1 MSARTLPVPILV
13 GALVGAAGTAAA
25 VAALGASLGSSLAPA
40 SLLGAVAG
48 GAFALLFARLCTSP
62 GSGLVWGLAWS
73 FLLWLLFSGAG
84 NMLRGAATSMADA
97 VRANFPE
104 LASAL
109 VLFGAPLGLVLGL
122 PGVARPRSPGGAS
135 PLRAVG
141 VGSLAGVL
149 AAIVFEIWMSGGGFF
164 PLLAGLGET
173 GRGPAGLSLHFL
185 YAVAIGSLFG
195 LLFQR
200 DLYGLGSSMGWGV
213 GYGIFCWFLGPLT
226 LFPVLSGMP
235 LGWSAEAASDLFG
248 PLVGYVL
255 YGVIVGV
262 VFATVERA
270 RVRLFVET
278 DPIRREP
285 EGPGV
290 QTLRAAGWGGLAGL
304 GGGIVAAPI
313 LVATGVL
320 SRLAGVEEGL
330 SLTRGLLLHF
340 FASALL
346 GVLWGFL
353 FRREGLGTARSLS
366 WGLVFGVV
374 WWYVGPMTLLPL
386 LRTGEIDWRPAAA
399 STLLPSLVGHL
410 VFGAVTA
417 VAFAALQARQSR
429 WLLLDPRHV
438 ARERRRTRPS
448 GTPAPA
454 LWLLVLG
461 LGVLL
466 PILLG

>member
-1 MSARTLPVPILV
+1 MREKVRSLPILL
-13 GALVGAAGTAAA
+13 ATLVGAAGAA
-25 VAALGASLGSSLAPA
+25 VAAEALSVSLAPA
-40 SLLGAVAG
+40 ALLGAASGV
-48 GAFALLFARLCTSP
+48 AFALLFARFCTSP

-84 NMLRGAATSMADA
+84 HVRRGGTSMVDA
-97 VRANFPE
+97 ARVDFPE
-104 LASAL
+104 LAAAL
-109 VLFGAPLGLVLGL
+109 VLVGAPLGLVLGL
-122 PGVARPRSPGGAS
+122 PGVARPRTAGGVSA
-135 PLRAVG
+135 LRALG
-141 VGSLAGVL
+141 VGSLAGII
-149 AAIVFEIWMSGGGFF
+149 AATVFEIWMSGGGFF
-164 PLLAGLGET
+164 PLLAGLGKT
-173 GRGPAGLSLHFL
+173 GLGPAGISIHFL
-185 YAVAIGSLFG
+185 FAVAIGSLFG

-213 GYGIFCWFLGPLT
+213 GYGILCWFSFPLT
-226 LFPVLSGMP
+226 LFPILSGTP
-235 LGWSAEAASDLFG
+235 LDWSAGHASEFFG
-248 PLVGYVL
+248 PLVGYIL
-255 YGVIVGV
+255 YGVIVGI
-262 VFATVERA
+262 VFAIVERL
-270 RVRLFVET
+270 RVRLLVET

-304 GGGIVAAPI
+304 FGGVVAAPI

-320 SRLAGVEEGL
+320 SRIAGVEGGL
-330 SLTRGLLLHF
+330 STVRGLLLHL
-340 FASALL
+340 FASAFL
-346 GVLWGFL
+346 GALWGFL
-353 FRREGLGTARSLS
+353 FRREGLGLVRGLS

-374 WWYVGPMTLLPL
+374 WWYVGPLTLLPL
-386 LRTGEIDWRPAAA
+386 VATGEIDWRPAAA
-399 STLLPSLVGHL
+399 SALLPSLVGHL

-417 VAFAALQARQSR
+417 VAFVAQQARQSR

-438 ARERRRTRPS
+438 AREKRRTRPS

>member
-1 MSARTLPVPILV
+1 MTEKTRFVPVLTA
-13 GALVGAAGTAAA
+13 ALVGAGGAA
-25 VAALGASLGSSLAPA
+25 VSAAALGATVAPA
-40 SLLGAVAG
+40 VLAGAGAG
-48 GAFALLFARLCTSP
+48 GVFALLFARLCTSP
-62 GSGLVWGLAWS
+62 GAGLVWGLGWS
-73 FLLWLLFSGAG
+73 FLLWLLGSGAARL
-84 NMLRGAATSMADA
+84 LRGTGASMADA
-97 VRANFPE
+97 ARAGFPE
-104 LASAL
+104 LAAAL
-109 VLFGAPLGLVLGL
+109 VLFGAPLGVLLGL
-122 PGVARPRSPGGAS
+122 PGVARPRTDRGAS
-135 PLRAVG
+135 PLRAAG
-141 VGSLAGVL
+141 VGSVAGIL
-149 AAIVFEIWMSGGGFF
+149 AATVFEIWMSSGDFF

-173 GRGPAGLSLHFL
+173 GRGPAGVSLHFL

-200 DLYGLGSSMGWGV
+200 DLYGLGSSLGWGV
-213 GYGIFCWFLGPLT
+213 GYGILCWFAGPLT
-226 LFPVLSGMP
+226 LFPVLSGNP
-235 LGWSAEAASDLFG
+235 PSWSADAASDLFG

-262 VFATVERA
+262 VFAAVERL

-290 QTLRAAGWGGLAGL
+290 QTLRAAGWGGLSGL
-304 GGGIVAAPI
+304 AGGIAAAPI
-313 LVATGVL
+313 LVATGVV
-320 SRLAGVEEGL
+320 SRIAGVEGGL
-330 SLTRGLLLHF
+330 SLARGLLLHLV
-340 FASALL
+340 ASAVL
-346 GVLWGFL
+346 GALWGFL
-353 FRREGLGTARSLS
+353 FRREGLGLGRGLS

-374 WWYVGPMTLLPL
+374 WWYVGPLTLLPL

-399 STLLPSLVGHL
+399 SALLPSLAGHL

-429 WLLLDPRHV
+429 WRLLDPRYA

>member
-1 MSARTLPVPILV
+1 MSERTRPAPILV
-13 GALVGAAGTAAA
+13 AALVGAAGAGVSASALAAP
-25 VAALGASLGSSLAPA
+25 VAPA
-40 SLLGAVAG
+40 ALLGAVAG
-48 GAFALLFARLCTSP
+48 AIFALLFARLCTSP
-62 GSGLVWGLAWS
+62 GAGLVWGVGWA
-73 FLLWLLFSGAG
+73 FLLWLLSSGAG
-84 NMLRGAATSMADA
+84 EMARGGVSMVDAA
-97 VRANFPE
+97 RAAFPR
-104 LASAL
+104 LAAAL
-109 VLFGAPLGLVLGL
+109 VLFGAPVGLVLGL
-122 PGVARPRSPGGAS
+122 PGVARPRTKGEGSL
-135 PLRAVG
+135 LRAVG

-149 AAIVFEIWMSGGGFF
+149 AATIFEIWMSSGDFF

-173 GRGPAGLSLHFL
+173 GRGPEGVSVHFL

-200 DLYGLGSSMGWGV
+200 DLYGLGSSLGWGV
-213 GYGIFCWFLGPLT
+213 GYGILLWFAGPLT
-226 LFPVLSGMP
+226 LFPVLSGQP
-235 LGWSAEAASDLFG
+235 LAWSVEAASDLFG

-262 VFATVERA
+262 VFAAVERI

-304 GGGIVAAPI
+304 AGGIVAAPI

-320 SRLAGVEEGL
+320 SRLAGVEE
-330 SLTRGLLLHF
+330 SLPLAHGLLLHLL
-340 FASALL
+340 ASAFL

-353 FRREGLGTARSLS
+353 FRREGLGLGRSLS

-374 WWYVGPMTLLPL
+374 WWYVGPLTLLPL
-386 LRTGEIDWRPAAA
+386 LRTGEIDWRPSAA
-399 STLLPSLVGHL
+399 SALLPSLVGHL

-417 VAFAALQARQSR
+417 VAFAAQQARQNR

-438 ARERRRTRPS
+438 ARERRRSRPS

>member
-1 MSARTLPVPILV
+1 MRKSTRSLSILV
-13 GALVGAAGTAAA
+13 AALVGAGGAAAAAA
-25 VAALGASLGSSLAPA
+25 VLGTPAASAA
-40 SLLGAVAG
+40 LLGAVAG
-48 GAFALLFARLCTSP
+48 VAFALLFGRFCTSP
-62 GSGLVWGLAWS
+62 GAGLVWGLGWS
-73 FLLWLLFSGAG
+73 FLLWLLSSGAG
-84 NMLRGAATSMADA
+84 HLLGGAGASMAEA
-97 VRANFPE
+97 ARARFPQ
-104 LASAL
+104 LVAAL
-109 VLFGAPLGLVLGL
+109 VLVGAPLGLVLGL
-122 PGVARPRSPGGAS
+122 PGVSRSRTPGGGS
-135 PLRAVG
+135 LLRAIG
-141 VGSLAGVL
+141 VGTLAGML
-149 AAIVFEIWMSGGGFF
+149 AATVFEIWMSSGDFF
-164 PLLAGLGET
+164 PLLAGFGET
-173 GRGPAGLSLHFL
+173 GRGPAGVSIHFL
-185 YAVAIGSLFG
+185 FAVAIGSLFG
-195 LLFQR
+195 VLFQR
-200 DLYGLGSSMGWGV
+200 DLYGLGSSLGWGV
-213 GYGIFCWFLGPLT
+213 GYGILCWFLGPLT
-226 LFPVLSGMP
+226 IFPALSGMP
-235 LGWSAEAASDLFG
+235 LAWSADSASDLFG
-248 PLVGYVL
+248 PLVGYIL

-262 VFATVERA
+262 VFATVERI

-290 QTLRAAGWGGLAGL
+290 QTLRAAGWGGFAGL
-304 GGGIVAAPI
+304 LGGVLAAPI

-320 SRLAGVEEGL
+320 SRIAGVEGGL
-330 SLTRGLLLHF
+330 SLSRGLLLHL
-340 FASALL
+340 FASAFL
-346 GVLWGFL
+346 GMLWGFL
-353 FRREGLGTARSLS
+353 FRREGLGLGRGLS

-374 WWYVGPMTLLPL
+374 WWYVGPLTLLPL

-399 STLLPSLVGHL
+399 AALLPSLVGHL

>member
-1 MSARTLPVPILV
+1 MSERTRPVPLV
-13 GALVGAAGTAAA
+13 AAALTGAAGTAVAAAA
-25 VAALGASLGSSLAPA
+25 VGVPAVPGALFGAA
-40 SLLGAVAG
+40 VG
-48 GAFALLFARLCTSP
+48 GVFALLFARLCTSP
-62 GSGLVWGLAWS
+62 GAGLVWGLGWS
-73 FLLWLLFSGAG
+73 FLLWLLSSCAG
-84 NMLRGAATSMADA
+84 RVLGGGGVSMAEA
-97 VRANFPE
+97 ARARFPE
-104 LASAL
+104 LAASL
-109 VLFGAPLGLVLGL
+109 VLVGAPLGLVLGL
-122 PGVARPRSPGGAS
+122 PRVARPARQGEGSVA
-135 PLRAVG
+135 RAVG
-141 VGSLAGVL
+141 VGSLAGIL
-149 AAIVFEIWMSGGGFF
+149 AATVFEIWMSSGDFF
-164 PLLAGLGET
+164 PLLAGLET
-173 GRGPAGLSLHFL
+173 GRGPAGVSLHFL
-185 YAVAIGSLFG
+185 FAVAIGSLFG

-200 DLYGLGSSMGWGV
+200 DLYGLGSSLGWGV
-213 GYGIFCWFLGPLT
+213 GYGILCWFAFPLT
-226 LFPVLSGMP
+226 VFPVLTGGSP
-235 LGWSAEAASDLFG
+235 AWSVDAASDLFG

-262 VFATVERA
+262 VFAAVERL

-290 QTLRAAGWGGLAGL
+290 QTLRAAGWGGVAGIT
-304 GGGIVAAPI
+304 GGIVAAPI

-320 SRLAGVEEGL
+320 SRIAGLEGDL
-330 SLTRGLLLHF
+330 SLARGLLLHL
-340 FASALL
+340 FASAVL
-346 GVLWGFL
+346 GVFWGFL
-353 FRREGLGTARSLS
+353 FRREGLGLGRSLS

-374 WWYVGPMTLLPL
+374 WWYVGPLTLLPL

-399 STLLPSLVGHL
+399 SALLPSLVGHL

-417 VAFAALQARQSR
+417 AVFAAQQARQSR

-438 ARERRRTRPS
+438 AREKRRTRPA

>member
-1 MSARTLPVPILV
+1 MRENTRSLPVFAA
-13 GALVGAAGTAAA
+13 ALVGAAGAA
-25 VAALGASLGSSLAPA
+25 VAAAALGASLGPA
-40 SLLGAVAG
+40 ALLGAAAG
-48 GAFALLFARLCTSP
+48 IVFALLFARFCTSP
-62 GSGLVWGLAWS
+62 GAGLVWGLAWA
-73 FLLWLLFSGAG
+73 FLLWLLSSGAG
-84 NMLRGAATSMADA
+84 HMRRGGTSMVDAARAD
-97 VRANFPE
+97 FPE
-104 LASAL
+104 LAAAL
-109 VLFGAPLGLVLGL
+109 VLVGAPLGLVLGL
-122 PGVARPRSPGGAS
+122 PGVSRPGAPGGVS

-141 VGSLAGVL
+141 VGSFAGIL
-149 AAIVFEIWMSGGGFF
+149 AATVFEIWMSSGDFF
-164 PLLAGLGET
+164 PLLAGLGGA
-173 GRGPAGLSLHFL
+173 GRGPAGVSVHFL
-185 YAVAIGSLFG
+185 FAVAIGSLFG

-213 GYGIFCWFLGPLT
+213 GYGILCWFAFPLT

-235 LGWSAEAASDLFG
+235 LDWSADHATDLFG

-262 VFATVERA
+262 VFAVVERL

-290 QTLRAAGWGGLAGL
+290 QTLRAAGWGALAGL

-313 LVATGVL
+313 LVATGVI
-320 SRLAGVEEGL
+320 SKIAGVEGGL
-330 SLTRGLLLHF
+330 SLARGLVLHL

-353 FRREGLGTARSLS
+353 FRREGLGLGRGLS

-374 WWYVGPMTLLPL
+374 WWYVGPLTLLPL
-386 LRTGEIDWRPAAA
+386 LATGEIDWRPAAA
-399 STLLPSLVGHL
+399 SALLPSLVGHL
-410 VFGAVTA
+410 VFGALTA
-417 VAFAALQARQSR
+417 VAFVAQQARQSR
-429 WLLLDPRHV
+429 WFLLDPRHV

-454 LWLLVLG
+454 LWLFVLG